1 MEPDPV
7 PGYSIH
13 QTPTGEFY
21 YVSKSTGES
30 QWERPPPDLT
40 QAPQPPMPT
49 PDGRV
54 PPKISG
60 SVPKAFVD
68 QIATVE
74 GDAGAELKFAKGAIV
89 LMIVSLFLPYVA
101 IGGLVEITGV
111 DIIVESIELLDAIME
126 IEPSEFAESDDE
138 CPWANDGVCDEP
150 FLCETGTDG
159 ADCGGTESEDEL
171 PEIPIRYFMILIGS
185 IMVLISPFFFLL
197 SAIISSVTVFSGQKL
212 PKIMGWIHLVF
223 FIIMFLM
230 LAIGETV
237 LDEWLG
243 DVGLSIV
250 ELLGVGI
257 WLGGLSSIGLIYEKS

>member
-1 MEPDPV
+1 MEPEPV

-13 QTPTGEFY
+13 QTPTGVFY
-21 YVSKSTGES
+21 YVNNKTGES
-30 QWERPPPDLT
+30 QWERPPPDHT
-40 QAPQPPMPT
+40 QTPQPPMPT
-49 PDGRV
+49 PGGQEL
-54 PPKISG
+54 PTISG
-60 SVPKAFVD
+60 SVPKPFSGGFD
-68 QIATVE
+68 DDS
-74 GDAGAELKFAKGAIV
+74 GPELSFAKGAIV

-101 IGGLVEITGV
+101 VGGLVEITGL

-212 PKIMGWIHLVF
+212 PKIMGWVHLGF

-243 DVGLSIV
+243 DVGFSIV